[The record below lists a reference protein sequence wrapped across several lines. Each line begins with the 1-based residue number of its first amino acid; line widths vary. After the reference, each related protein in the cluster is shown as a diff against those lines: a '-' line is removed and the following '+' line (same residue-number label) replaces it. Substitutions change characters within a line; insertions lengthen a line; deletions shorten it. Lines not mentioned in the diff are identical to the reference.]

1 MADNLV
7 DTENQTQSSA
17 RRELYEVYADT
28 SVKPRHKRRLIES
41 LDEIFGY
48 DLAFLVGLI
57 MRSEFSGN
65 LNVINQSNE
74 ISGISFSKGKITK
87 IDLNDKETFMGEL
100 LIKDGFLTREKLTQ
114 LLQDQSK
121 PLGELLILNKVATT
135 EQIVGVLVKQ
145 MRLRLSKYINSN
157 KYRVNFSESE
167 IPDHG
172 LSISYP
178 EYLGLAHD
186 WVAGRFN
193 ADWLKLHYMELSEG
207 LVEVPQD
214 IGVYPTVKILPLS
227 TDLAN
232 TFKTIAELQIFS
244 KIFASVKNEKDQEYF
259 LKCFHYGIMSGQ
271 LTLKHNPDAEANSD
285 SILKN
290 IYMACSKKTGV
301 ELVETLANILKFKPT
316 EIDSIFQ
323 AINNYVHTYTG
334 DDSDMKNNMFRI
346 VLEMLSKKQFYYDA
360 INKKYAAAN
369 DPQASA
375 DIGKKV
381 AEIYKELLA
390 KNLFVAIDRLKKINE
405 HSSQL
410 PKIKLYMVWAKAL
423 MIHQNN
429 IRINMAELDR
439 EFLQIL
445 PEDKDTADYF
455 YVRSILASLK
465 KDEAG
470 ATNNYQQAIRLNPEL
485 KKYPPFKQAGSFIKK
500 LFKFSIVFFFA
511 WGALKAQAQT
521 EETPAN
527 TPTPEA
533 AVIQDETAVQ
543 EAASQKAPDAIAQ
556 EAIAPEPPVETPAVA
571 AKDEAGPSG
580 SISKNKLPFVY
591 LNQYFTYKLINSHT
605 VQVNDLNYDLND
617 LVVTTT
623 ENGFAVELK
632 GSLDSF
638 NKAPGFSLITA
649 QDKKNV
655 IVKATTDDG
664 KFILSNNEK
673 NVINPE
679 FVCLYKKNQFT
690 TIQICKAIERDQ
702 KSGTNTLT
710 VNSQKVDP
718 EGTVILNDTNNK
730 KILLSLSQENNDFI
744 HIETIKRL
752 ILPVKLDKAV
762 DSENFDIQFI
772 DAGNSRYAWEDK
784 VNLNQNFFPL
794 KFDELMTLKQ
804 GIYFNSSVTAAT
816 GLSETYIDRD
826 KLQKKY
832 YNKLVFEP
840 IMVFS
845 ELSGKSSTADAILR
859 SDMGIGV
866 SILADH
872 YMENGHNVF
881 GSFSIYSSKLSP
893 TTNNTK
899 INNPETSL
907 MTLAAGYKYNLNDK
921 WAVSGVGR
929 LQEDTFFNQV
939 NSNTIALTK
948 AMIKMIG
955 VVPEHTFYNSGK
967 LVMNASLGGYLLLPT
982 DVENSTTTKM
992 GTLFEVDAKASYKM
1006 GWGRFTGGLSFGNR
1020 IQENGTYSYNGAD
1033 VTYRLGLLYLF

>member
-1 MADNLV
+1 MADNIV
-7 DTENQTQSSA
+7 DIENQTQSSA

-28 SVKPRHKRRLIES
+28 SAKPRHKRRLIES

-65 LNVINQSNE
+65 LNVISQSNE

-100 LIKDGFLTREKLTQ
+100 LIKDGYMTREKLTQ

-121 PLGELLILNKVATT
+121 PLGELLIVHKVATT
-135 EQIVGVLVKQ
+135 EQIIGVLVKQ

-214 IGVYPTVKILPLS
+214 IGVYPAVKALPLS

-232 TFKTIAELQIFS
+232 TFKTISELQIFS

-271 LTLKHNPDAEANSD
+271 LTLKHNPNADANSD

-290 IYMACSKKTGV
+290 IYLACSKKTGV

-334 DDSDMKNNMFRI
+334 DDYDMKNNMFRI

-369 DPQASA
+369 DPQAAAEIS
-375 DIGKKV
+375 KKI

-405 HSSQL
+405 HSSQV

-445 PEDKDTADYF
+445 PEDKDTAEYF
-455 YVRSILASLK
+455 YVRSILSSLK
-465 KDEAG
+465 KDEPA
-470 ATNNYQQAIRLNPEL
+470 ANNNYQQAIRLNPEL
-485 KKYPPFKQAGSFIKK
+485 KNHPPFKQAGSLIKK
-500 LFKFSIVFFFA
+500 LFKFSIVFLFA
-511 WGALKAQAQT
+511 CGALKAQAQT
-521 EETPAN
+521 EETPAQA
-527 TPTPEA
+527 PTPEA
-533 AVIQDETAVQ
+533 AVIQDETASQ
-543 EAASQKAPDAIAQ
+543 DAATLKKPEAVIQ
-556 EAIAPEPPVETPAVA
+556 EAIAPEPSAEVV
-571 AKDEAGPSG
+571 KDEPVPAGTM
-580 SISKNKLPFVY
+580 SKSKLPFVY
-591 LNQYFTYKLINSHT
+591 LNQYFTYKVINPHT
-605 VQVNDLNYDLND
+605 IQVNDVSYDLDD
-617 LVVTTT
+617 LVVTST
-623 ENGFAVELK
+623 EKGFAVELK

-638 NKAPGFSLITA
+638 NKAPGFSLISA
-649 QDKKNV
+649 KDKKNV
-655 IVKATTDDG
+655 VVKSTSEDG
-664 KFILSNNEK
+664 KYILNNTAQ
-673 NVINPE
+673 NAVTDPE
-679 FVCLYKKNQFT
+679 AVCLYKKNQFT
-690 TIQICKAIERDQ
+690 TVQICKAIERDQ
-702 KSGTNTLT
+702 KSGANSLT

-730 KILLSLSQENNDFI
+730 KILLSMTRTNNDFI
-744 HIETIKRL
+744 NIETIKRL

-772 DAGNSRYAWEDK
+772 DAGHSRYAWEDR
-784 VNLNQNFFPL
+784 VNLNQNFFTL
-794 KFDELMTLKQ
+794 KFDELMALKQ
-804 GIYFNSSVTAAT
+804 GIYFNNSITVAT
-816 GLSETYIDRD
+816 GLSEVYIDRD
-826 KLQKKY
+826 KLQKKF
-832 YNKLVFEP
+832 YNKLIVEP

-845 ELSGKSSTADAILR
+845 ELSGKSDTADAILR
-859 SDMGIGV
+859 SDMGIGI
-866 SILADH
+866 SIMADR
-872 YMENGHNVF
+872 YLENGQYIF
-881 GSFSIYSSKLSP
+881 GSFSFYSSKLSP
-893 TTNNTK
+893 TTNNTR
-899 INNPETSL
+899 IQDPETTL
-907 MTLAAGYKYNLNDK
+907 MTLSAGYKYALTDK
-921 WAVSGVGR
+921 WAVAGVAR

-939 NSNTIALTK
+939 NSNTVALTK
-948 AMIKMIG
+948 AMIKMVG
-955 VVPEHTFYNSGK
+955 AVPEYTFYNSGK
-967 LVMNASLGGYLLLPT
+967 LVMGASLGAYILLPT
-982 DVENSTTTKM
+982 DVPNSTTTSM
-992 GTLFEVDAKASYKM
+992 GTLFEVDAKASYKIN
-1006 GWGRFTGGLSFGNR
+1006 WGRLTGGLSYGNR
-1020 IQENGTYSYNGAD
+1020 SQKNDVYSYNSAD

>member
-1 MADNLV
+1 MADNV
-7 DTENQTQSSA
+7 VESENQTQSSA

-28 SVKPRHKRRLIES
+28 SVKPRHKRKLIES

-65 LNVINQSNE
+65 LNVISQSNE
-74 ISGISFSKGKITK
+74 ISGVSFSKGKITK

-100 LIKDGFLTREKLTQ
+100 LIKDGYMTREKLTQ

-121 PLGELLILNKVATT
+121 PLGELLIVHKVATT
-135 EQIVGVLVKQ
+135 EQIIGVLVKQ

-193 ADWLKLHYMELSEG
+193 AEWLKLHYMELSEG
-207 LVEVPQD
+207 LVEIPQD
-214 IGVYPTVKILPLS
+214 IGVYPAVKVLPLS

-232 TFKTIAELQIFS
+232 TFKTISELQVFS

-271 LTLKHNPDAEANSD
+271 LTLKHNPNAEANSD

-290 IYMACSKKTGV
+290 IYQACNKKTGV

-334 DDSDMKNNMFRI
+334 DDYDMKNNMFRI

-369 DPQASA
+369 DPQVVAE
-375 DIGKKV
+375 IGKKI
-381 AEIYKELLA
+381 AEIYRELLA

-405 HSSQL
+405 HSSQV

-429 IRINMAELDR
+429 IRINMADLDR

-445 PEDKDTADYF
+445 PEDKDTAEYF
-455 YVRSILASLK
+455 YVKAILSSLK
-465 KDEAG
+465 KDEA
-470 ATNNYQQAIRLNPEL
+470 AANTNYQQAIRLNQEL
-485 KKYPPFKQAGSFIKK
+485 KKYPPFKESGSLIKK
-500 LFKFSIVFFFA
+500 LFKFSIVFLFA
-511 WGALKAQAQT
+511 CGAFKAQAQT
-521 EETPAN
+521 EEMPTAPA
-527 TPTPEA
+527 TSEA
-533 AVIQDETAVQ
+533 TVIQDEATPQDPATL
-543 EAASQKAPDAIAQ
+543 KAPEAVVQ
-556 EAIAPEPPVETPAVA
+556 EAIAPEPPAIVV
-571 AKDEAGPSG
+571 KDEPVPNGA
-580 SISKNKLPFVY
+580 ISKKLPFVY
-591 LNQYFTYKLINSHT
+591 LNQYFTYKLINPNT
-605 VQVNDLNYDLND
+605 IQVNDVSYDLRD
-617 LVVTTT
+617 LVVTNT
-623 ENGFAVELK
+623 EKGFAVELK
-632 GSLDSF
+632 GSLENF
-638 NKAPGFSLITA
+638 NKSPGFSLISAT
-649 QDKKNV
+649 DKKNV
-655 IVKATTDDG
+655 VVKFSSDDG
-664 KFILSNNEK
+664 KYLLTNNDK
-673 NVINPE
+673 NAVTDPE
-679 FVCLYKKNQFT
+679 SVCLYKKNQFT
-690 TIQICKAIERDQ
+690 IIQICKAIDRDQ
-702 KSGTNTLT
+702 KDGKASIT
-710 VNSQKVDP
+710 VNSQTVDP

-730 KILLSLSQENNDFI
+730 RIIFSVTRPNHDFI
-744 HIETIKRL
+744 NIETIKRL
-752 ILPVKLDKAV
+752 ILPVKADKAV

-772 DAGNSRYAWEDK
+772 DAGHSRYAWEDK
-784 VNLNQNFFPL
+784 INLNQNYFTL
-794 KFDELMTLKQ
+794 KFDELMSLKQ
-804 GIYFNSSVTAAT
+804 GIYFNNSITVAT
-816 GLSETYIDRD
+816 GLSEVYIDRD

-832 YNKLVFEP
+832 YNKLVVEP

-845 ELSGKSSTADAILR
+845 ELAGKSDTADAILR
-859 SDMGIGV
+859 SDMGIGI
-866 SILADH
+866 SILADR
-872 YMENGHNVF
+872 YLENGQNIF
-881 GSFSIYSSKLSP
+881 GSFSFYSSKLSP
-893 TTNNTK
+893 TTNNTR
-899 INNPETSL
+899 IQDPETTL
-907 MTLAAGYKYNLNDK
+907 MTLSAGYKYALNDK
-921 WAVSGVGR
+921 WAVAGVGR

-939 NSNTIALTK
+939 NSNTVALTK

-955 VVPEHTFYNSGK
+955 AVPEYTFYNKDK
-967 LVMNASLGGYLLLPT
+967 LVMGASLGAYILLPT
-982 DVENSTTTKM
+982 DVPNSTTTSM
-992 GTLFEVDAKASYKM
+992 GTLIEFDAKASYKM
-1006 GWGRFTGGLSFGNR
+1006 GWGRFTGGLTYGNR
-1020 IQENGTYSYNGAD
+1020 NQKNDVYSYNAAD